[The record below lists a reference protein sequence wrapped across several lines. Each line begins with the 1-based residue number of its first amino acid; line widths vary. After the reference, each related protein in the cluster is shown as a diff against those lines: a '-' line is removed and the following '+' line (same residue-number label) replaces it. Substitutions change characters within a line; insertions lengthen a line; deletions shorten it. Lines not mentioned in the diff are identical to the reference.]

1 MSEKREEEKK
11 EAAFCFYVLVFSLFS
26 VQLHIPCIYISVCDL
41 NSDRPVFII
50 SELAW
55 REEERKKRE
64 RRERMVDLSASLFL
78 SFSLSP
84 SLPSIYVIVPLFVS
98 LTRSLHTESTKGGN
112 GNGGLAVCFFVE
124 KKGKRKKGHAKR

>member
-1 MSEKREEEKK
+1 MTVSEKREEEKK
-11 EAAFCFYVLVFSLFS
+11 EAAFCFYVLVFSLFF

-64 RRERMVDLSASLFL
+64 RRERMGRPFRFSLPLLL
-78 SFSLSP
+78 SFSFSP
-84 SLPSIYVIVPLFVS
+84 
-98 LTRSLHTESTKGGN
+98 LHLCDCSF
-112 GNGGLAVCFFVE
+112 VCFSHSLVTHGINE
-124 KKGKRKKGHAKR
+124 RGKW